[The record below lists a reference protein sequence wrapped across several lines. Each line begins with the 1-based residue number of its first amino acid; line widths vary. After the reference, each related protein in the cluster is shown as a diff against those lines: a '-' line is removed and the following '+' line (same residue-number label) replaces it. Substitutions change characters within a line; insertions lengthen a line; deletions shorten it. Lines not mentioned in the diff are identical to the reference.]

1 MVNRAAKA
9 LAAFNG
15 SNEVE
20 IPDIAMV
27 VTLCLRHRL
36 RKDPLETMD
45 SGEIVAE
52 TFEKVFEYDI
62 GDNKTEIDNYRDFI
76 VSIKERTHN
85 SNPTLTN
92 TFSSGQVFQTGMK

>member
-62 GDNKTEIDNYRDFI
+62 GVRHVEY
-76 VSIKERTHN
+76 IKIST
-85 SNPTLTN
+85 
-92 TFSSGQVFQTGMK
+92 GQFRRKPGFKPIWLKPKRF